1 MPAKKKKASG
11 NAAAGEKTFKNLCS
25 ACHSLSAHSVGPALG
40 GLPGTNI
47 AAAEGFAY
55 SNALQSK
62 ATLKWTDGNLDKW
75 LTAPSKFA
83 PWKCHGFC
91 RFRFAE
97 GSCRYHCLPK
107 GRLKPTQNTNH
118 STRSSSSSASDV

>member
-1 MPAKKKKASG
+1 MNFTLQFLIPS
-11 NAAAGEKTFKNLCS
+11 NDDLLTLNFVQ
-25 ACHSLSAHSVGPALG
+25 AHSVGPALG

-83 PWKCHGFC
+83 PGNAMA
-91 RFRFAE
+91 FAGL
-97 GSCRYHCLPK
+97 GSQKDRADIIAYLK
-107 GRLKPTQNTNH
+107 GG
-118 STRSSSSSASDV
+118 

>member
-1 MPAKKKKASG
+1 MLTCVRDTQTNFCEMVYTMIGLISASYIFILQCPIPS
-11 NAAAGEKTFKNLCS
+11 NDDLLKLTFVQ
-25 ACHSLSAHSVGPALG
+25 AHSVGPALG

-83 PWKCHGFC
+83 PGNAMA
-91 RFRFAE
+91 FAGL
-97 GSCRYHCLPK
+97 GSQKDRADIIAYLK
-107 GRLKPTQNTNH
+107 GG
-118 STRSSSSSASDV
+118 